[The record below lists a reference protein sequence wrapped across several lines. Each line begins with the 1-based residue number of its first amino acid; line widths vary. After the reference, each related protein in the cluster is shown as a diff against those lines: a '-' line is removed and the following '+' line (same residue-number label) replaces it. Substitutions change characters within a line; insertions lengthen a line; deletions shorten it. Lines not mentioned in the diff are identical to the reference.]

1 MHSKHPVAKGV
12 ASALCR
18 YVRFGYFVDGM
29 DGFDAEA
36 FRLAGSE
43 ASAMDPQSRICLEQA
58 QASATS
64 LRWLAFLLYTAYE
77 PAHGLRQGNFHPNC
91 LIAGGTALCGGAA
104 GE

>member
-1 MHSKHPVAKGV
+1 M
-12 ASALCR
+12 
-18 YVRFGYFVDGM
+18 RFGYFVDGV

-43 ASAMDPQSRICLEQA
+43 AAAMDPQTRTCLEQA

-64 LRWLAFLLYTAYE
+64 LRVPAFLSYTACG
-77 PAHGLRQGNFHPNC
+77 PTHGLRQGDSYPSC
-91 LIAGGTALCGGAA
+91 LIAGGTALRRRAA